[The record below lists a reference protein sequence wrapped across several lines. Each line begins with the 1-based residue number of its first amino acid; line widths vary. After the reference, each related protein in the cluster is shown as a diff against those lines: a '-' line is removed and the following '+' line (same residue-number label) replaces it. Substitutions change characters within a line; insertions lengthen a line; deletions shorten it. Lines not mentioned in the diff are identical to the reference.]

1 MSAAVVRDMVLH
13 SESPGEVLSVC
24 VTGLPVART
33 VVWCTQF
40 SESV

>member
-24 VTGLPVART
+24 VADLPVA
-33 VVWCTQF
+33 
-40 SESV
+40 